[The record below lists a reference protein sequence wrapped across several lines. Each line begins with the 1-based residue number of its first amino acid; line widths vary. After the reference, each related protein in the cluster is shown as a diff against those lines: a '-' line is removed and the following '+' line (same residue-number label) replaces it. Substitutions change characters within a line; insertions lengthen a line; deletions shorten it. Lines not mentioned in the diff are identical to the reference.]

1 MLVRLKLY
9 RDHDFVIKE
18 FVVPTEPGQTL
29 LDVLFYIKEEY
40 DPTISFRSM
49 CRAGICGTCGV
60 KANQKPILAC
70 KTAIKDLGEEV
81 LWNPLTHASS

>member
-9 RDHDFVIKE
+9 RDYDFVIKE
-18 FVVPTEPGQTL
+18 FVVPTEPEQTL

-49 CRAGICGTCGV
+49 CRAG
-60 KANQKPILAC
+60 
-70 KTAIKDLGEEV
+70 
-81 LWNPLTHASS
+81 

>member
-29 LDVLFYIKEEY
+29 LDVLFYIK
-40 DPTISFRSM
+40 RSTTQPSPLEV
-49 CRAGICGTCGV
+49 CAGLV
-60 KANQKPILAC
+60 YAEPV
-70 KTAIKDLGEEV
+70 E
-81 LWNPLTHASS
+81 